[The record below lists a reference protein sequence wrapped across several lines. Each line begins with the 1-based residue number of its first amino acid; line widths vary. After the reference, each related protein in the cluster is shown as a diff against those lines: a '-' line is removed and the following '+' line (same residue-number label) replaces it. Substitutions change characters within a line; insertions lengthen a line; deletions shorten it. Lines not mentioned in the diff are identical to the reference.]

1 MRRRLR
7 MKGKVTNIE
16 IMMPIKIR
24 LMMRGRMLDL
34 SLGQKKSGRKK
45 GHIDIIMVVGVD
57 KGERREHRAYWE
69 VGSW

>member
-34 SLGQKKSGRKK
+34 SLGQKKSVRKK
-45 GHIDIIMVVGVD
+45 GHVDIIMVVGVD

>member
-34 SLGQKKSGRKK
+34 SLGQKKFGPKAP
-45 GHIDIIMVVGVD
+45 VG
-57 KGERREHRAYWE
+57 
-69 VGSW
+69 GS

>member
-45 GHIDIIMVVGVD
+45 GHVDIIMVVGVD